1 MRPAACLAPVHTS
14 LSHRSSS
21 DWCGMPLGFQCLLS
35 LAVSKV
41 GIHMYRVSHVKE
53 KITKLFSGGLHESS
67 AQLLS
72 ATVMCCSGSQ
82 AFPTLFPCFSRISL
96 SPMRYSKVWNE
107 KQERLHAGTL
117 LHGKYQALA
126 EMVHGY
132 SACVWCIAHMDTL
145 PGKKKG

>member
-1 MRPAACLAPVHTS
+1 
-14 LSHRSSS
+14 
-21 DWCGMPLGFQCLLS
+21 
-35 LAVSKV
+35 
-41 GIHMYRVSHVKE
+41 MYRVSQVKE

-117 LHGKYQALA
+117 LHGKSQALA